1 MRNTKIATLNVTI
14 KDFFRQWLLI
24 TRHFHK
30 MTAGEIDLASLLLYY
45 HYEFQKDITNDSVVW
60 KVVFDYDTK
69 LKIREELDITD
80 NILQNRLS
88 QLRRKK
94 VIIDNKVSSY
104 FIPSVEEG
112 AENFKVI
119 FNYNIKHG

>member
-14 KDFFRQWLLI
+14 KDFFRQWLLV

-30 MTAGEIDLASLLLYY
+30 MTEGEIDLAALLLFY

-94 VIIDNKVSSY
+94 VIVDNKVSSY